1 LTRGL
6 PDYAGP
12 GGIAIGALRID
23 VIFNSSL
30 STTVQPHQFTR
41 SKVLPPGWF
50 IGLVLGLL
58 PLIGFSSSESPL
70 PKIEEVVK
78 RALECGKL
86 EEENDL
92 KFKQQYYFVRS
103 RKTEIRNADGD
114 LKKSKT
120 KISTNSPLAILAFM
134 AAQNP
139 ATRPPTASPKQTVS
153 SKTEKP
159 EIPPE
164 VAAKF
169 DKKKFQFDQALANR
183 FDFKLV
189 GREQTNGNSMLVVD
203 FAPKKTKL
211 PEKGLQDRVIN
222 RMAGRVWLDER
233 EFAVQKCAVRL
244 TESINIVG
252 GIVGEAQ
259 KFFYAFER
267 ERTEDGLWYV
277 RESKWHLEGRQVV
290 VHREADY
297 HETRTNVRKEVPAK

>member
-1 LTRGL
+1 MSKQFHRGCL
-6 PDYAGP
+6 W
-12 GGIAIGALRID
+12 GA
-23 VIFNSSL
+23 
-30 STTVQPHQFTR
+30 
-41 SKVLPPGWF
+41 VLA
-50 IGLVLGLL
+50 LL
-58 PLIGFSSSESPL
+58 PLAGWANSHAPL
-70 PKIEEVVK
+70 PAVDEVVK
-78 RALECGKL
+78 RALERGKL
-86 EEENDL
+86 EEENEL

-103 RKTEIRNADGD
+103 RKTEIRNSDGD
-114 LKKSKT
+114 IKKSKT
-120 KISTNSPLAILAFM
+120 KISTNSPLAILALM
-134 AAQNP
+134 AAQP
-139 ATRPPTASPKQTVS
+139 ATVRPPMVSPKQAVS
-153 SKTEKP
+153 AKAEKP

-189 GREQTNGNSMLVVD
+189 GREQTNGSSLLVVD

-211 PEKGLQDRVIN
+211 PDKGLQDRVIN

-233 EFAVQKCAVRL
+233 ELAVQRCAVRL

-297 HETRTNVRKEVPAK
+297 HETRTDVRKEVPAN

>member
-1 LTRGL
+1 M
-6 PDYAGP
+6 
-12 GGIAIGALRID
+12 
-23 VIFNSSL
+23 
-30 STTVQPHQFTR
+30 
-41 SKVLPPGWF
+41 
-50 IGLVLGLL
+50 
-58 PLIGFSSSESPL
+58 PLIGFGSSESPL
-70 PKIEEVVK
+70 PKVEDVVK
-78 RALECGKL
+78 RALERGKL

-134 AAQNP
+134 AAQTP
-139 ATRPPTASPKQTVS
+139 AARPPMVSPKQTAS
-153 SKTEKP
+153 AKTETP

-189 GREQTNGNSMLVVD
+189 GREQTNGTSMFVVD
-203 FAPKKTKL
+203 FTPKKTKL

-222 RMAGRVWLDER
+222 RMAGRVWVDER

-252 GIVGEAQ
+252 GLVGEAQ

-297 HETRTNVRKEVPAK
+297 HEKRTEVRKEVPAR

>member
-1 LTRGL
+1 MSKQFHRGCL
-6 PDYAGP
+6 W
-12 GGIAIGALRID
+12 GA
-23 VIFNSSL
+23 
-30 STTVQPHQFTR
+30 
-41 SKVLPPGWF
+41 VLA
-50 IGLVLGLL
+50 LL
-58 PLIGFSSSESPL
+58 PLAGWANSNAPL
-70 PKIEEVVK
+70 PAVDEVVK
-78 RALECGKL
+78 RALERGKL
-86 EEENDL
+86 EEENEL

-114 LKKSKT
+114 IKKSKT

-134 AAQNP
+134 AAQSP
-139 ATRPPTASPKQTVS
+139 AARPPTVSPKQTVS

-244 TESINIVG
+244 TESISIVG

-297 HETRTNVRKEVPAK
+297 HETRTDVRKEVPAK